1 MEGAAEFGSRSGAIT
16 MTETW
21 KEGEVLP
28 VVVVVAVVKRGRIS
42 CLAHDGFTS
51 VSFEFVVPAT
61 QLSTSGR
68 VALAIWFTW
77 DVVGRYLKEG

>member
-1 MEGAAEFGSRSGAIT
+1 MESAAEFGSRSGAIT
-16 MTETW
+16 MTEMW

-28 VVVVVAVVKRGRIS
+28 VVVVVAVVKR
-42 CLAHDGFTS
+42 DGFTS

-68 VALAIWFTW
+68 VALALCFTW
-77 DVVGRYLKEG
+77 DVVGRYFKEG